1 MAEQPLSSLSNF
13 DKWQSFMS
21 GFISPQVYVDFGFYY
36 LISASLQRRV
46 WYGPDHSPLYPNQYI
61 VFVGEP
67 GIGKGLVLKQVANI
81 LRHHKLKKR
90 ERTDVEGVNREVIE
104 MLAAADLTDAEK
116 DEQRGSKEK
125 LDEPLLIPVAAD
137 ATTYEALVAAMCRA
151 LRRKDFP
158 YFDEKLQRKL
168 TGVYTH
174 SSLAFCLEEL
184 SSLLRRHADDVVQFL
199 HVGFDCG
206 DYKKDTKTQGTDK
219 IQRMCVN
226 LLAGTTPSFMQRT
239 FSDGLL
245 NEGMS
250 SRSLFLFAPKN
261 RSNKLIIPDLSPEQL
276 VHQQDIIKHVE
287 KLSQLYGRVTTTP
300 ETESFL
306 QVWWDEQQRT
316 KVNTNEK
323 LKHYYA
329 RKNIHMRKLAMAIHF
344 GESTSMELTLEDH
357 IKAIKALEGI
367 EVVMHHALIHGVAN
381 PLYRLGLK
389 ITEFIEENDGATG
402 KELLT
407 KFWDELPSASMKQVE
422 DILTHLLI
430 MQKITTTSVQNCK
443 GMITKYI
450 AVKETKLT

>member
-1 MAEQPLSSLSNF
+1 
-13 DKWQSFMS
+13 MS
-21 GFISPQVYVDFGFYY
+21 GFISPQVYIDFGFYY
-36 LISASLQRRV
+36 LISATLQRKV

-90 ERTDVEGVNREVIE
+90 ERTDVEGINREVVE
-104 MLAAADLTDAEK
+104 MLARADLDDAEK
-116 DEQRGSKEK
+116 DEQRGDNKK

-137 ATTYEALVAAMCRA
+137 ATTYEALVGAMCRA

-158 YFDEKLQRKL
+158 YFDEKLQRNL

-206 DYKKDTKTQGTDK
+206 DYKKDTKTQGVDK
-219 IQRMCVN
+219 IQRMCIN

-261 RSNKLIIPDLSPEQL
+261 RSNTLNIPDLTPEQ
-276 VHQQDIIKHVE
+276 VQHRQDLIDHVE
-287 KLSQLYGRVTTTP
+287 KVAHLYGRVTTTP
-300 ETESFL
+300 EIEAFL
-306 QVWWDEQQRT
+306 QIWWNEQQQS

-329 RKNIHMRKLAMAIHF
+329 RKQIHMRKLAMAIHF
-344 GESTSMELTLEDH
+344 GKSLSMQLTMEDH
-357 IKAIKALEGI
+357 VEAIAALASI
-367 EVVMHHALIHGVAN
+367 EIVMHHALIHGVAN
-381 PLYRLGLK
+381 PLYRLGNKMIDYIDEL
-389 ITEFIEENDGATG
+389 NGATA
-402 KELLT
+402 KELLV
-407 KFWDELPSASMKQVE
+407 KFWDELPTSSLKQVN
-422 DILTHLLI
+422 DLLTHLLI
-430 MQKITTTSVQNCK
+430 MQKITTMPGTKNGDS
-443 GMITKYI
+443 KYI
-450 AVKETKLT
+450 KVKQTEV